1 MLKLTIEMKIFFDA
15 RYIRTDFHDGISR
28 YGAELGLALS
38 KLTPVTFMICDEA
51 QKKLLPPDANCIL
64 IHKPT
69 SAKEP
74 FTSLILNRYHPDV
87 VFSPMQTMGSFGHRF
102 KLILTIHD
110 LIYFHHPIPPRQLS
124 FAVRV
129 GWRIFHM
136 SYIPERIVLN
146 GADAIVT
153 VSEMTKKELIKV
165 RATYKSITVVPDAP
179 QKLLELTSKPVN
191 HDKTG
196 PRNLVYMGSF
206 MPYKNAETLIASMHW
221 LPNHTLHLLSRIT
234 PKRKAEFMANMPAN
248 AHVVFH
254 NGVTDEQ
261 YATLLADNAVL
272 VTASRDEGYGLPI
285 AEALAMGVPAV
296 VSELPIFHEVA
307 GEGALYADP
316 NNPHDFADNILKL
329 DDTEL
334 REAIIE
340 KGTQHIKQFSWP
352 ISAQILL
359 DLAKSLV

>member
-28 YGAELGLALS
+28 YGAELGSALS
-38 KLTPVTFMICDEA
+38 NLTPVTFIICDDA
-51 QKKLLPPDANCIL
+51 QKKLLPPDSSCIL

-74 FTSLILNRYHPDV
+74 LTSLILNRYHPDV
-87 VFSPMQTMGSFGHRF
+87 VFSPMQTMGSFGHQF

-129 GWRIFHM
+129 GWRLFHM

-165 RATYKSITVVPDAP
+165 RATRNSITVVPDAP
-179 QKLLELTSKPVN
+179 QKLQDLISAPVKHN
-191 HDKTG
+191 KTG

-206 MPYKNAETLIASMHW
+206 MPYKNVEALIASMKW
-221 LPNHTLHLLSRIT
+221 LPSHTLHLLSRIA
-234 PKRKAEFMANMPAN
+234 PKRKTEFMANMPSDAR
-248 AHVVFH
+248 VVFH
-254 NGVTDEQ
+254 NGVTDQQ

-307 GEGALYADP
+307 GDGALYADP
-316 NNPHDFADNILKL
+316 NNPHDFADKILQL
-329 DDTEL
+329 DDPKT
-334 REAIIE
+334 REAIIK
-340 KGTQHIKQFSWP
+340 KGQRHITQFSWP
-352 ISAQILL
+352 KSAKILL
-359 DLAKSLV
+359 DLAKSLT

>member
-1 MLKLTIEMKIFFDA
+1 MKLLFDA

-28 YGAELGLALS
+28 YGAELGSALS
-38 KLTPVTFMICDEA
+38 KLTPVKFMICDPA
-51 QKKLLPPDANCIL
+51 QTRFLPANAKCIL

-74 FTSLILNRYHPDV
+74 FTSIILNRYHPDV
-87 VFSPMQTMGSFGHRF
+87 VFSPMQTMGSFGRKF

-110 LIYFHHPIPPRQLS
+110 LIYFHHPIPPRNLS

-129 GWRIFHM
+129 GWRLFHM
-136 SYIPERIVLN
+136 TYIPERIVLN
-146 GADAIVT
+146 GGDAIVT
-153 VSEMTKKELIKV
+153 VSEMTKKELVKV
-165 RATYKSITVVPDAP
+165 RATRNSITVVPDAP
-179 QKLLELTSKPVN
+179 QKLLELTSKSVK
-191 HDKTG
+191 HDKMG

-206 MPYKNAETLIASMHW
+206 MPYKNVEALIASMKW
-221 LPNHTLHLLSRIT
+221 LPNHTLHLLTRIT
-234 PKRKAEFMANMPAN
+234 PKRKSEFMANMPAG
-248 AHVVFH
+248 AHVVFY

-307 GEGALYADP
+307 GEGALYANPD
-316 NNPHDFADNILKL
+316 NPHDFADKILKL

-334 REAIIE
+334 REAIIK